1 MYELLKAKLLIL
13 PDWLAVALDAHRLR
27 PTDVITREGLES
39 ILSAADVQFYQ
50 KQCREL
56 LDAVNGGNGQYS
68 PVQAALDSLEVLHT
82 NSVLANSL
90 GNAASGLNEYVK
102 INALYGKNHAGYD
115 FFNGRNM
122 LGYLP
127 RQLGA
132 TLESTVI
139 VDPYIERCD
148 NDLFVLKFS
157 LGLYQ
162 ERAMQTFI
170 SNTLQLFMGEYGFDE
185 VAKTKLFDFY
195 TLMSD
200 K

>member
-1 MYELLKAKLLIL
+1 MYELLRAKLLIL
-13 PDWLAVALDAHRLR
+13 PAWLESALEAHRLR
-27 PTDVITREGLES
+27 PTDIITKEGLES
-39 ILSAADVQFYQ
+39 ILSAPDVDFYLQ
-50 KQCREL
+50 QVQTICVGCT
-56 LDAVNGGNGQYS
+56 AGGDTPIS
-68 PVQAALDSLEVLHT
+68 VALDSFHTLHT
-82 NSVLANSL
+82 NPFNPADL
-90 GNAASGLNEYVK
+90 GNQASGLNEYVK

-115 FFNGRNM
+115 FFNGKNM

-132 TLESTVI
+132 SLEPTVM

-157 LGLYQ
+157 LGFYQ
-162 ERAMQTFI
+162 ERPMQTFI
-170 SNTLQLFMGEYGFDE
+170 GNTLSMVMGEYGFDE
-185 VAKTKLFDFY
+185 VVKTKLFDFY